1 MKKGVKLLLISLF
14 VVLVAGCGNKKEVV
28 KTCTLTSNQVSQGYK
43 LESTYEI
50 HAKGNLVESVVSKE
64 VVTSD
69 NKQVIDYFK
78 SYLEKTYKT
87 ADETYG
93 GYKYS
98 VDTTDNSVTSNV
110 TIDYNKMDLNKF
122 VEDNSS
128 MKSYVGKNNK
138 IKLEGVTSIYEK
150 LGATCK

>member
-1 MKKGVKLLLISLF
+1 MKKGVKFLVVSLL
-14 VVLVAGCGNKKEVV
+14 VVLAAGCGNQKEVV

-50 HAKGNLVESVVSKE
+50 HAKGNLVEKVVTKE
-64 VVTSD
+64 VVTTD
-69 NKQVIDYFK
+69 KEQVISYFK
-78 SYLEKTYKT
+78 NYLEKTYKT
-87 ADETYG
+87 ANETYG

-110 TIDYNKMDLNKF
+110 TIDYNKMDLDKF
-122 VEDNSS
+122 VKDNSS
-128 MKSYVGKNNK
+128 MKSYVNKNNK